1 MAPVALNM
9 PLYGMKITWMNIMR
23 MRYPINELEVG
34 KFRVSTNLNII
45 YDNEGWDI
53 DGNHVDVL
61 FHDGDKEKTVRYPMQ
76 HMFIDEIIAIKRK
89 EIANAVQN
97 NRSRNP
103 D

>member
-1 MAPVALNM
+1 MAPVALDM
-9 PLYGMKITWMNIMR
+9 PLYGMKITWMNMMR
-23 MRYPINELEVG
+23 MSYKINELEVG